1 MVYEVVESIDLRD
14 RPGAPIEERVTGPFE
29 REDEAIAAARA
40 LRAAFAASGRPDY
53 AWWVVRQ
60 RGATLAR
67 WIADSQSAKEFVL
80 DLRTGSLVER

>member
-40 LRAAFAASGRPDY
+40 LRGAFAATGRPDY

-67 WIADSQSAKEFVL
+67 WIADSQSEKEFVL